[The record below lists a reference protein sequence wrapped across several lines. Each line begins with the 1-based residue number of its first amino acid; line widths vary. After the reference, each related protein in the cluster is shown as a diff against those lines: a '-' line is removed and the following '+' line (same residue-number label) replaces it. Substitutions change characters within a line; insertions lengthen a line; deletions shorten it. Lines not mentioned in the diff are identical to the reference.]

1 MASLRRE
8 KKIVKLKN
16 KIELM
21 EKKQAKGFWNDRDGW
36 SITDVMSI
44 GFATLFAVVSFMMFI
59 KLWTDELTMQSID
72 FFQVFSYP
80 MLIILS
86 GYFGDKIVGN
96 LGAKRN
102 FRKKESTT
110 ISSPTSEYIE
120 STEEVIV
127 PEEYVYENES
137 MK

>member
-1 MASLRRE
+1 M
-8 KKIVKLKN
+8 KLKN

-21 EKKQAKGFWNDRDGW
+21 EKKPARGFWNDRDGW

-44 GFATLFAVVSFMMFI
+44 GFASLFAVVSFMMFV

-86 GYFGDKIVGN
+86 GYFGDKIVGQIN
-96 LGAKRN
+96 MKRRN
-102 FRKKESTT
+102 GNSNRA
-110 ISSPTSEYIE
+110 SSPSTPEYSYASE
-120 STEEVIV
+120 EEIIV
-127 PEEYVYENES
+127 PEEIVFEEEQIS
-137 MK
+137 K